1 MGEGIT
7 ERLTRIFREYLE
19 NYQRGSER
27 FGFWWKLFNASM
39 LVLAL
44 IFISFAIVL
53 ALRFLV

>member
-1 MGEGIT
+1 MGERVT
-7 ERLTRIFREYLE
+7 ERLARIFREYLE

-39 LVLAL
+39 LALAL